1 MGEILP
7 EWSVAMLEYKKIY
20 SKKYPDI
27 ALKVIP
33 GHFVT
38 PNSHINY
45 YVDMTTMK
53 TRESEA
59 KAVAYAISQNYV
71 NTTIVDTIICMDG
84 TEVIGAYLAE
94 ELSRAGIMSMN
105 RHKTVYVVTPEYD
118 QAGQLIFR
126 DNMLMMV
133 MEKHVLL
140 LLASM
145 TTGKTVSR
153 AIEGIKYYGGHV
165 SGVSAIFSSGTTI
178 AGCQINALFDTSD
191 IPDYISYN
199 QDNCKMCAAGKKITA
214 ICNGFGYSE
223 VKH

>member
-1 MGEILP
+1 MGVSCSRNGE
-7 EWSVAMLEYKKIY
+7 VMLEYTKIY

-45 YVDMTTMK
+45 YMDMTTMK
-53 TRESEA
+53 TRQSEA
-59 KAVAYAISQNYV
+59 RAVAMAMSQSYMA
-71 NTTIVDTIICMDG
+71 TTVIDTIICMDG
-84 TEVIGAYLAE
+84 TEVIGAYLAD
-94 ELSRAGIMSMN
+94 ELSKAGILSMN
-105 RHKTVYVVTPEYD
+105 RHKTIYVVTPEYD
-118 QAGQLIFR
+118 QSGQLIFR

-133 MEKHVLL
+133 NEKHVLL

-145 TTGKTVSR
+145 TTGTTVTR

-165 SGVSAIFSSGTTI
+165 SGVSTIFSAGTSV
-178 AGCQINALFDTSD
+178 AGYEINTLFNKSD
-191 IPDYISYN
+191 IPDYVSYSH
-199 QDNCKMCAAGKKITA
+199 DNCKMCQDGTRITA

-223 VKH
+223 VRH